1 MSSPGPST
9 IGPSG
14 GPLDSPHAP
23 RKDDAS
29 RRFGRALGR
38 VVVTLLAVG
47 VLVLAAGF
55 VWFVRAVA
63 NEEVAL
69 GRSADGIVV
78 LTGGASRIAD
88 AIDLLA
94 AGHGKRLLI
103 TGAHKTTNRKEIA
116 RLVPHHARL
125 VACCVDLDHSALN
138 TLGNAAETRRWV
150 KEREFRSLIVVTSSY
165 HMPRSMA
172 ELARQLPTIELVPF
186 PVVSDKMRNEPWW
199 SSAATAKLLM
209 SEYLKFVAVQVRMR
223 LEPADDGT
231 DVARARGG
239 AKG

>member
-1 MSSPGPST
+1 MNANV
-9 IGPSG
+9 
-14 GPLDSPHAP
+14 PLDQTRKSPQA
-23 RKDDAS
+23 RSAFARAF
-29 RRFGRALGR
+29 RRLIIVVFLALG
-38 VVVTLLAVG
+38 VTLG
-47 VLVLAAGF
+47 GGF
-55 VWFVRAVA
+55 FWFASSIATR
-63 NEEVAL
+63 EVAL
-69 GRSADGIVV
+69 NRNADGIVV

-165 HMPRSMA
+165 HMPRAMA
-172 ELARQLPTIELVPF
+172 ELSHKLPEVELIPF
-186 PVVSDKMRNEPWW
+186 PVVSDKLRVEPWW
-199 SSAATAKLLM
+199 ESLPTARLVM
-209 SEYLKFVAVQVRMR
+209 TEYLKFMLAKVRMQ
-223 LEPADDGT
+223 LESPSVPT
-231 DVARARGG
+231 DVARARGSQ
-239 AKG
+239 KS